1 MLKLFLFAA
10 FLCCRLTGFNQQL
23 IKQYVKTN
31 AVAINSIDPDA
42 VDFTDLEAIGNAIGN
57 ASIVMLG
64 EQNHGDAAAFLAKS
78 RLVKYLHEKKGFTV
92 LAFESDFY
100 CLNEGWDKTDKTN
113 KAAVDSF
120 IYNNVYPVWTLCPAC
135 NNLFYNYI
143 ANTFTT
149 NNPLHIT
156 GIDCQLY
163 GSYSTRTFTKQFA
176 AFINNYTELA
186 AAAAAVIP
194 LIDSVIVPNFIK
206 TTRTAAT
213 LVQHLTVIDSVISQ
227 KQNTAAFWKQM
238 IKSLLAEVTDIQTW
252 LQKDTANYYYRDMQM
267 ANNLNW
273 LYHNKYAGQKIIVW
287 AHNAHISRNSG
298 STFNPATKLNLMM
311 GSFINS
317 NPQLKDRVYSI
328 GFTSYKGYSSWAN
341 KNLQP
346 AIQKPNKDGF
356 ENWIN
361 KKYHFA
367 FTDFTQF
374 RVMNRGIK
382 EHFYMKGGIWGN
394 HINEYR
400 PWTEVFDGVFF
411 IRNMYG
417 CQPLQ

>member
-1 MLKLFLFAA
+1 
-10 FLCCRLTGFNQQL
+10 
-23 IKQYVKTN
+23 
-31 AVAINSIDPDA
+31 
-42 VDFTDLEAIGNAIGN
+42 
-57 ASIVMLG
+57 
-64 EQNHGDAAAFLAKS
+64 
-78 RLVKYLHEKKGFTV
+78 
-92 LAFESDFY
+92 
-100 CLNEGWDKTDKTN
+100 
-113 KAAVDSF
+113 
-120 IYNNVYPVWTLCPAC
+120 VWTLCPAC

-156 GIDCQLY
+156 GIDCQMY

-186 AAAAAVIP
+186 AAAAAVVP

-328 GFTSYKGYSSWAN
+328 GFTSYKGYSSCSRPYKSPIKMGLKTGSI
-341 KNLQP
+341 KNTILLLL
-346 AIQKPNKDGF
+346 ILPNSG
-356 ENWIN
+356 
-361 KKYHFA
+361 
-367 FTDFTQF
+367 
-374 RVMNRGIK
+374 
-382 EHFYMKGGIWGN
+382 
-394 HINEYR
+394 
-400 PWTEVFDGVFF
+400 
-411 IRNMYG
+411 
-417 CQPLQ
+417 